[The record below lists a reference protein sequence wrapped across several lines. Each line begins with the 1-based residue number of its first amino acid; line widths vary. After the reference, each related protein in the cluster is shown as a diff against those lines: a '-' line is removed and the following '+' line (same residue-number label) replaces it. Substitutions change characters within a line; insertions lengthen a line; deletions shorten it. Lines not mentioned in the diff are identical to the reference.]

1 MMYLVLGYIK
11 EIDQFSRM
19 AHLEV
24 SQYMKENSI
33 SFGVKR
39 ERDTIPN
46 RKHLVI
52 TSLALDMELPDAG
65 LVFDSFVPFDSCIT
79 ILYMCSC
86 NGICEVRLVFENTWN
101 LQVCWDNFLL

>member
-1 MMYLVLGYIK
+1 MMYLVLGYIR

-33 SFGVKR
+33 SFGK

-46 RKHLVI
+46 RKHLVM

-65 LVFDSFVPFDSCIT
+65 LVFD
-79 ILYMCSC
+79 
-86 NGICEVRLVFENTWN
+86 
-101 LQVCWDNFLL
+101 LLE